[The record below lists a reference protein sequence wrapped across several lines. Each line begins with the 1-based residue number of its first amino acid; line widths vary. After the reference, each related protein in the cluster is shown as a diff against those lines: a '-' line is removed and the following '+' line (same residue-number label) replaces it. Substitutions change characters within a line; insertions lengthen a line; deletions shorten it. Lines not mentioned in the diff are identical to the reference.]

1 MLKAGDRIV
10 EIATGRPGE
19 ILYVH
24 RSEGNDWRW
33 DVRFTDGNRELSA
46 IKAFLKE
53 AELRFVSR
61 PK

>member
-24 RSEGNDWRW
+24 RNEGNDWRW
-33 DVRFTDGNRELSA
+33 DVHFTDGKELSA
-46 IKAFLKE
+46 IKVFLKE